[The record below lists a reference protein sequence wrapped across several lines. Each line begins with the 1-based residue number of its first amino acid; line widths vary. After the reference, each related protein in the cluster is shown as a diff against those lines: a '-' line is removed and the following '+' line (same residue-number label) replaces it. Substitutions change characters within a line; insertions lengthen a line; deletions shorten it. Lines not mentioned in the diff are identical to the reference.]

1 MGCACGTR
9 GGWARAR
16 WKTRRKRRRTCLG
29 GGVERLAG
37 SGGRVWAGGW
47 KWARRG
53 EYLAGTRDAKNE
65 GLVANRPA
73 RKGRG
78 QTARDED
85 ACSGA
90 STRIY
95 ILYLCTVSP
104 LLGVNEVCPPSFGR
118 TVYSKRRCT
127 HRCCVAEN
135 SAPDAQPL
143 DPRGLTNESNQH
155 DGPLVA
161 QSSCQARID
170 ERLMG

>member
-1 MGCACGTR
+1 MRLWDAGRMGTGAVEDAAEAATDMF
-9 GGWARAR
+9 GW
-16 WKTRRKRRRTCLG
+16 G

-90 STRIY
+90 SY

-104 LLGVNEVCPPSFGR
+104 LLGVNEVCPPPSGVQSIQSAGVLTGAASPKIAR
-118 TVYSKRRCT
+118 QTLARWIPEGLPTNQTSTTVRLSLRVRA
-127 HRCCVAEN
+127 RPE
-135 SAPDAQPL
+135 
-143 DPRGLTNESNQH
+143 LTS
-155 DGPLVA
+155 V
-161 QSSCQARID
+161 
-170 ERLMG
+170 

>member
-1 MGCACGTR
+1 M
-9 GGWARAR
+9 RAR
-16 WKTRRKRRRTCLG
+16 
-29 GGVERLAG
+29 ERVRVYIFSICAQSVHYSG
-37 SGGRVWAGGW
+37 SMKSA
-47 KWARRG
+47 
-53 EYLAGTRDAKNE
+53 
-65 GLVANRPA
+65 
-73 RKGRG
+73 
-78 QTARDED
+78 
-85 ACSGA
+85 
-90 STRIY
+90 
-95 ILYLCTVSP
+95 
-104 LLGVNEVCPPSFGR
+104 PPFGR

>member
-1 MGCACGTR
+1 MRLWDAGRMGTGAVEDAAEAATDMF
-9 GGWARAR
+9 
-16 WKTRRKRRRTCLG
+16 G

-104 LLGVNEVCPPSFGR
+104 LLGVNEVCPPPLRAYSLFKAQ
-118 TVYSKRRCT
+118 VYSQVLRR
-127 HRCCVAEN
+127 RK
-135 SAPDAQPL
+135 
-143 DPRGLTNESNQH
+143 
-155 DGPLVA
+155 
-161 QSSCQARID
+161 
-170 ERLMG
+170 